1 MSVTFDG
8 QNKII
13 QVDPGVTSVDVRT
26 IYSRWKEWVMLSDN
40 AKWAKAFRVTG
51 GDPIGGGLFS
61 PIFFFLVN
69 GWTLRPDD
77 TSGDHELTVSL
88 NLYSDPDT
96 APRFT
101 TVAGVTI
108 SNKTSDAAITNIDLL
123 EFSSFQ
129 NAVTIDVIGG
139 TAGTAFPK
147 GTPQSPVNNL
157 DDALTIAQ
165 ARGIGTLSLIGDF
178 DFNGTQNI
186 SGYSII
192 GESRERT
199 EITIAPSVT
208 ISNVEFDNLTI
219 VSGTLDGEA
228 VAKNCTIVDLDY
240 VNGII
245 ESCILEGTIT
255 LGFGTIAHI
264 LDSWSGVVGNNTP
277 TIDLGGS
284 GQSLTLRN
292 YNGGIKL
299 INKTGPESVSID
311 MASGQVKIAASV
323 TDGTIICR
331 GVGEISENFST
342 GTAVVIDK
350 MLNVN
355 TIAGQVW
362 DTDLS
367 SHTDATTFGGYIS
380 KKLLSVAKFI
390 GLK

>member
-13 QVDPGVTSVDVRT
+13 QVDPGVTSIDVRT
-26 IYSRWKEWVMLSDN
+26 VYSRWKEWVMLSDN

-69 GWTLRPDD
+69 GWTVRPDD

-129 NAVTIDVIGG
+129 NMVTIDVIGG
-139 TAGTAFPK
+139 NPGTAFPR

-165 ARGIGTLSLIGDF
+165 NRGLGVLNIIGNF

-186 SGYSII
+186 SGYTII

-199 EITIAPSVT
+199 EITVASSVT
-208 ISNVEFDNLTI
+208 ISNVEFNNLTI

-228 VAKNCTIVDLDY
+228 VAKDCTIINLDY
-240 VNGII
+240 VDGVI
-245 ESCILEGTIT
+245 ESCLLEGTIT
-255 LGFGTIAHI
+255 LGFGTTAHI
-264 LDSWSGVVGNNTP
+264 LDSWSGVVGTNTP
-277 TIDLGGS
+277 IIDMGGS

-292 YNGGIKL
+292 YNGGIK
-299 INKTGPESVSID
+299 IVNKTGPESVSID
-311 MASGQVKIAASV
+311 MASGQVKLGADV
-323 TDGTIICR
+323 TNGNIICR
-331 GVGEISENFST
+331 GVGTITEDLSAGAT
-342 GTAVVIDK
+342 VVDQ
-350 MLNVN
+350 MLNIN

-362 DTDLS
+362 NTDLS
-367 SHTDATTFGGYIS
+367 NHTDASTFGGYVS